1 MMQLDQRAKGK
12 HVPTVGKRSRAIRP
26 LTMTSGIT
34 VPVSKRAK
42 KRCNAPTNLPPASAW
57 CLWTPAARRSREAQ
71 PPRGGGPDHQPTAR
85 ASLSR
90 AGAASEECEGGGH
103 GDERLCSLPRA
114 SWCRAPNCG
123 SGMPSGCRAQKRY
136 GRRVVRPLPALPRT
150 PSTLPSPGV
159 STMT

>member
-1 MMQLDQRAKGK
+1 MHSKETN
-12 HVPTVGKRSRAIRP
+12 VPAVVNLSRAIRP

-42 KRCNAPTNLPPASAW
+42 ERCNAPTNLPPASAW
-57 CLWTPAARRSREAQ
+57 CLGTPAARRSREAQ

-103 GDERLCSLPRA
+103 GDERLCFVAP
-114 SWCRAPNCG
+114 CRAGAELPTAAAECLLG
-123 SGMPSGCRAQKRY
+123 VA
-136 GRRVVRPLPALPRT
+136 RRRGTAEE
-150 PSTLPSPGV
+150 S
-159 STMT
+159 